1 MTKTKSIKKVKKTHF
16 NKHVELEKL
25 VREEMAEREIL
36 RNLKPE
42 SRSRKKTDAIF
53 IENTG
58 AVEIYSMLEV
68 ETNYNK
74 AEEVYGDDRNRYA
87 KGLLTELAKGGNR
100 KNLAGPPPADA
111 MKNLRHDFP
120 NFGEAIDQIKY
131 AAALSTMADKDWF
144 QMQPLLLLGPP
155 GVGKTAFAQAFANI
169 LGVYFKRIDVGTMST
184 ASVLVGLSL
193 GWGSGHVGEVFK
205 TITSSQTANPLIML
219 DEVDKMAGHYM
230 TPLEPTMLSLLEK
243 ESSSSFKDEALL
255 LRLNCSRILW
265 IATAN
270 DLEKMSEPLTSRF
283 NIVNVTAPTKE
294 HLPNLLRSIYRK
306 ILKGNPWGHKF
317 TQKLDDEVIERLSS
331 YSPRQASNLLLL
343 ALGKA
348 AVNGNKTINSTD
360 IPTSDF
366 EVAKI
371 RMGFL

>member
-1 MTKTKSIKKVKKTHF
+1 MTKAKIIKKVKTTHF

-25 VREEMAEREIL
+25 VLEEVIEREAL
-36 RNLKPE
+36 RNLRPE
-42 SRSRKKTDAIF
+42 SRSRRKTEATF

-58 AVEIYSMLEV
+58 AVEIFSMLEV

-111 MKNLRHDFP
+111 MTNLRRDFP
-120 NFGEAIDQIKY
+120 NFGEAIDQIEY
-131 AAALSTMADKDWF
+131 AAALSKMSDRDWF

-193 GWGSGHVGEVFK
+193 GWGSGHVGEIFK

-219 DEVDKMAGHYM
+219 DEVDKLAGHYM
-230 TPLEPTMLSLLEK
+230 TPLEPTLLSLLEK
-243 ESSSSFKDEALL
+243 ESSSSFRDEALL
-255 LRLNCSRILW
+255 LRINCSRILW

-270 DLEKMSEPLTSRF
+270 DMEKMSEPLRSRF

-294 HLPNLLRSIYRK
+294 HLPNVLRSIYRK
-306 ILKGNPWGHKF
+306 ILQANPWGHKF
-317 TQKLDDEVIERLSS
+317 AKVLGDDVIERLSS

-348 AVNGNKTINSTD
+348 AVNGNKTINPAD
-360 IPTSDF
+360 IPNSDS